1 MKKGGGFYVYRS
13 YMGAFWSCLQR
24 DRPHLYEIVAEA
36 WLIFSIDDV
45 RVFDGFQ
52 LLRVKYRGVEITIQ
66 YYPDTTFCV
75 KLKY

>member
-1 MKKGGGFYVYRS
+1 MKKNGGFYVYRS

-52 LLRVKYRGVEITIQ
+52 LLRVAYRGVEITVQ
-66 YYPDTTFCV
+66 YYPDTTLCV

>member
-1 MKKGGGFYVYRS
+1 MKKNGGFYVYRS

-52 LLRVKYRGVEITIQ
+52 LLRVLYRGVEITIQ